1 MGSLSKKKLPR
12 SMFIALFL
20 FFGFSVTA
28 LQIIFLRI
36 FLSLFYGNELS
47 IGLFMFSWLF
57 WSSIGSFLFGR
68 IKRPG
73 KYIHT
78 HLFLLS
84 LIINFTI
91 LLIRFFRFQ
100 VQPIVGL
107 LPDLPATILVAFFSL
122 ALFAVFS
129 GGLFPLYVL
138 LIKQTEKDLS
148 ISIIRVYLWETIGA
162 ALGGVA
168 VGWFFIQWMPA
179 ENLTTFFSVLMLA
192 CALLFVFTVER
203 PRKSLVAFL
212 FLLIFVLQTQYFL
225 KSNAFLKKQLW
236 QGLQILD
243 QRSSHYGE
251 LTLARVDSSTT
262 LYQDGIPLFTI
273 PDQQTA
279 EETVHYALLL
289 HPEPQK
295 ILLIGGGFS
304 GALFEILKHPSV
316 HSVDYVELDPEI
328 FNLYHQYFP
337 ALWDSL
343 KAHPA
348 IRLHFTDGRLFLK
361 SSHQKYDVII
371 VDLPDPYTVQLNR
384 FYTKEFFALS
394 AQKLRAGGV
403 FSFHISGAENYV
415 NKTLAQYI
423 QCLYQSFVP
432 SFKRIAF
439 LPGNKIYFF
448 LSNRKRPLPLT
459 AAYLSKTLQER
470 GIKTRYVQSYFLQ
483 FKLLPDR
490 LEPVQRVLT
499 REQFKRA
506 NTDFRP
512 MAYFFDMILW
522 ASKFSPQMSQKI
534 VALIRLPFRDL
545 FLGLFIAGL
554 LFFALWYR
562 KARYRFPV
570 PLSMGIIGYSVM
582 ALELILVIAFQVEF
596 GYVYLQIAIFIALF
610 MAGMALGAGFSL
622 KKLSEQS
629 FTGLK
634 VILLGVHV
642 SFLVIALVLIPSLR
656 HLSWGIWSKKIFFI
670 IYALTSGVL
679 GGLGF
684 SLLNR
689 LQTFRPERTVNAGEM
704 YAWDLLGSLGGS
716 LLSSLILIPI
726 FGIQESA
733 WVIALFNLWAF
744 AALVLMKQRN

>member
-1 MGSLSKKKLPR
+1 
-12 SMFIALFL
+12 
-20 FFGFSVTA
+20 
-28 LQIIFLRI
+28 
-36 FLSLFYGNELS
+36 
-47 IGLFMFSWLF
+47 MFSWLF
-57 WSSIGSFLFGR
+57 WSSVGSFLFGK
-68 IKRPG
+68 IKHPE

-84 LIINFTI
+84 LITNFTI
-91 LLIRFFRFQ
+91 LLVRFFRFQ
-100 VQPIVGL
+100 VQPVVGL
-107 LPDLPATILVAFFSL
+107 LPDLPSTILVAFFSL
-122 ALFAVFS
+122 ALFAVFA

-138 LIKQTEKDLS
+138 MIKQIQNDLS
-148 ISIIRVYLWETIGA
+148 ISIIRVYLWETMGA
-162 ALGGVA
+162 ALGGLI
-168 VGWFFIQWMPA
+168 VGWFLIQWMPA
-179 ENLTTFFSVLMLA
+179 ENLTTLFSVLMLA
-192 CALLFVFTVER
+192 SALFFVFTVQR
-203 PRKSLVAFL
+203 PRKTLVAFL

-262 LYQDGIPLFTI
+262 LYQDGVPLFTI
-273 PDQQTA
+273 PDRQTA

-289 HPEPQK
+289 HPNPRK

-316 HSVDYVELDPEI
+316 HMVDYVELDPEI
-328 FNLYHQYFP
+328 FNLYRQYFP
-337 ALWDSL
+337 TLWDSL
-343 KAHPA
+343 KAQPA
-348 IRLHFTDGRLFLK
+348 VRLHFTDGRLFLK
-361 SSHQKYDVII
+361 NSRQEYDVII

-415 NKTLAQYI
+415 NRTLAQYI
-423 QCLYQSFVP
+423 QCLYQSFAP

-448 LSNRKRPLPLT
+448 LSNRERPLPLT
-459 AAYLSKTLQER
+459 AAHLSKILQER
-470 GIKTRYVQSYFLQ
+470 GIKTRYVQPYFLQ

-490 LEPVQRVLT
+490 LEPVQRVLSHV
-499 REQFKRA
+499 QFRRA

-534 VALIRLPFRDL
+534 GALIRLPFGSF
-545 FLGLFIAGL
+545 FLGLFIVGL
-554 LFFALWYR
+554 LLFVVWYYKAGHRFAE
-562 KARYRFPV
+562 
-570 PLSMGIIGYSVM
+570 PLSMGIIGYSLM
-582 ALELILVIAFQVEF
+582 ALELVLVIAFQVEF

-610 MAGMALGAGFSL
+610 MAGMALGAGLSL
-622 KKLSEQS
+622 KKLA
-629 FTGLK
+629 GLPFVRLK
-634 VILLGVHV
+634 KILFAVHGL
-642 SFLVIALVLIPSLR
+642 FLIMALILIPALR
-656 HLSWGIWSKKIFFI
+656 HLFGGAGGKKIIFVLF
-670 IYALTSGVL
+670 ALASGAL

-689 LQTFRPERTVNAGEM
+689 LQNIRAKGAVNAGAM
-704 YAWDLLGSLGGS
+704 YAWDLIGSLGGS
-716 LLSSLILIPI
+716 LASSLILIPL
-726 FGIQESA
+726 FGIQETA
-733 WVIALFNLWAF
+733 WVVALFNLWAF
-744 AALVLMKQRN
+744 AAVALMKQRN